1 MPRSHPDILAILDAA
16 NAYFEGELLATL
28 SGYHRFQCRVAINAL
43 NIVRRQLS
51 DGPAMDA
58 AEYQRLLDLVGVRGH
73 PEDGNAP
80 MAWLDSQLALQIRN
94 GRRNIDD
101 PALRA
106 HIRQTLH
113 DALAI
118 NNPKWLAR

>member
-1 MPRSHPDILAILDAA
+1 MPSSQPDAATILAAA
-16 NAYFEGELLATL
+16 CAYLEGELLPSL
-28 SGYHRFQCRVAINAL
+28 EGYHRFQCRVAVNAL
-43 NIVRRQLS
+43 NIVRRELV
-51 DGPAMDA
+51 DGPAL
-58 AEYQRLLDLVGVRGH
+58 AEAERERLLDLLGLRDH

-80 MAWLDSQLALQIRN
+80 LAWLNAQLGRQIRL
-94 GRRNIDD
+94 GRRDLAA

-106 HIRQTLH
+106 HIRQSLS